1 MQELPRLL
9 ISLGDVAGIGPEVLL
24 KLWSKP
30 ELFAQSQPVVVGD
43 VSWLRKSAH
52 RFGFKG
58 NITEVRDLQ
67 TWPAANIEELPC
79 VQGTG
84 CRLKTRS
91 NGQASSCGR
100 AGCLRF
106 LKWAIDHT
114 KGGKQQMLLSLP
126 TSTRRLHLAGLHYP
140 GHTEILAEE
149 CGVQKFAMMLYAP
162 ISNETTGLRGGVGVA
177 HVTLHQSMRSIFEGI
192 STKSVLDK
200 IELTHDIMSRLL
212 GKKPRIGVCA
222 LNPHAGDGGIFGDE
236 EAQLIEPAV
245 RQAGQEGLSVS
256 GPWPSDTLFR
266 RAKGGEF
273 DGIVAMYHDQG
284 HIALKL
290 MSGFHLVNITLG
302 LPPSFAPA
310 WPTVRLTTLLR
321 KTVLILIACWQPSK
335 WLANWFNIQRTS
347 YAKAG
352 LQNRDRQWQ
361 PSLHRCFSRWG
372 MVRH

>member
-24 KLWSKP
+24 KLWSKYA
-30 ELFAQSQPVVVGD
+30 LFAQSQPVVVGD
-43 VSWLRKSAH
+43 IAWLQKSAQ
-52 RFGFKG
+52 RFGFEGK
-58 NITEVRDLQ
+58 IIEVSDLQ
-67 TWPAANIEELPC
+67 PWPMANAGQLPC
-79 VQGTG
+79 IQGTKVDLSHVQRG
-84 CRLKTRS
+84 KPQAEA
-91 NGQASSCGR
+91 GQA
-100 AGCLRF
+100 AYDF

-114 KGGKQQMLLSLP
+114 KTREADAIVTLP
-126 TSTRRLHLAGLHYP
+126 LHKEGLHLAGLHYP

-192 STKSVLDK
+192 TTKSVLDK

-236 EAQLIEPAV
+236 EAQIIEPAV
-245 RQAGQEGLSVS
+245 NQAVQEGLSVS

-302 LPPSFAPA
+302 LP
-310 WPTVRLTTLLR
+310 
-321 KTVLILIACWQPSK
+321 II
-335 WLANWFNIQRTS
+335 RTS
-347 YAKAG
+347 VAHGTAYDIVEQNCADPYSLLAAVEVACKLVQYQRMAG
-352 LQNRDRQWQ
+352 A
-361 PSLHRCFSRWG
+361 
-372 MVRH
+372 

>member
-30 ELFAQSQPVVVGD
+30 ALFAQSQPVVVGD
-43 VSWLRKSAH
+43 IAWLRKSAQ
-52 RFGFKG
+52 RFGFEGK
-58 NITEVRDLQ
+58 IIEVSDLQ
-67 TWPAANIEELPC
+67 FWPMANAGQLPC
-79 VQGTG
+79 IQGTKVDLSHVQTG
-84 CRLKTRS
+84 KPQAEA
-91 NGQASSCGR
+91 GQA
-100 AGCLRF
+100 AYDF
-106 LKWAIDHT
+106 LKRAIDHT
-114 KGGKQQMLLSLP
+114 KAREADAIVTLP
-126 TSTRRLHLAGLHYP
+126 LDKEGLHLAGLHYP
-140 GHTEILAEE
+140 GHTEILAKE

-177 HVTLHQSMRSIFEGI
+177 HVTLHQSMSSIFEGI
-192 STKSVLDK
+192 TTKSVLDK

-236 EAQLIEPAV
+236 EAQIIEPAV
-245 RQAGQEGLSVS
+245 RQAAQEGISVS

-266 RAKGGEF
+266 RAKAGEF

-302 LPPSFAPA
+302 LP
-310 WPTVRLTTLLR
+310 
-321 KTVLILIACWQPSK
+321 II
-335 WLANWFNIQRTS
+335 RTS
-347 YAKAG
+347 VAHGTAYDIVEQNCADPFSLLAAVEVACKLVQYQRMAG
-352 LQNRDRQWQ
+352 A
-361 PSLHRCFSRWG
+361 
-372 MVRH
+372 